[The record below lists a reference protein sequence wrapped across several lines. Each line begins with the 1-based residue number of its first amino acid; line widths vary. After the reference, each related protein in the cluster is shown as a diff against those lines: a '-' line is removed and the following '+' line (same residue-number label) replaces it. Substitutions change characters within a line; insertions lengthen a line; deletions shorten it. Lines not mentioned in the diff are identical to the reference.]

1 MFSADL
7 YESIY
12 ISGRINKYKLTF
24 SSRIVSKRQGGD
36 EKTLLSFLR
45 MISHKCLKQQFIMST
60 LERHRST
67 VCVCLCETYFMY
79 CRSELP
85 LCLRIIIASATS

>member
-1 MFSADL
+1 MFSADF
-7 YESIY
+7 YGSIY

-24 SSRIVSKRQGGD
+24 SSRIVGKRQGGD

-45 MISHKCLKQQFIMST
+45 MISHKCLKQRFIMST

-67 VCVCLCETYFMY
+67 VCACVKHTLCTAGQSFPY
-79 CRSELP
+79 
-85 LCLRIIIASATS
+85 A